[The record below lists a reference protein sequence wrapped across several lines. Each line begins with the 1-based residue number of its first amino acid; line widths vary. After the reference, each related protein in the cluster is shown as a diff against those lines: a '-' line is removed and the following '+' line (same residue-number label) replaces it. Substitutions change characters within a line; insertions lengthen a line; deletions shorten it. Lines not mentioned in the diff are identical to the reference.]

1 MIHTVERPG
10 ASRLA
15 DRLIAEFGT
24 SSSAL
29 CASPERL
36 RRALPD
42 ATHIVELLLAARQL
56 LLHSL
61 GQEIRQRTILGDDR
75 AVQQYL
81 FAHMAHMPV
90 EQARILH
97 LDAKNGLIRDDV
109 VAYGT
114 VDRVSLAPREL
125 VRQAL
130 DIGATGMILAHNHPS
145 GDSTPSNCDMA
156 VTRAIFAAAKLFDI
170 RLLDHIIVSRSGF
183 YSFRAKGHF

>member
-1 MIHTVERPG
+1 MIYTVERVG
-10 ASRLA
+10 ATRLA

-29 CASPERL
+29 SASPDRL
-36 RRALPD
+36 NRALPN
-42 ATHIVELLLAARQL
+42 ATHVVELLLAARHL

-61 GQEIRQRTILGDDR
+61 GQEIQERPILADDR

-81 FAHMAHMPV
+81 FAHMAYMPV

-97 LDAKNGLIRDDV
+97 LDAKNRLMRDDV

-114 VDRVSLAPREL
+114 VDRVSLTPREL

-145 GDSTPSNCDMA
+145 GDSTPSNSDM
-156 VTRAIFAAAKLFDI
+156 VITRAIFEAAKLFDI

-183 YSFRAKGHF
+183 YSFRAKGHL